1 MWVVGDKLDQEASWR
16 YTKRSIL
23 SLVSSIYDPLGWV
36 SPLTVRGKMFLQ
48 TLWKEK
54 KDWDEKLNPDQ
65 IKVIHE
71 ILVDLK
77 RVSEFVLPRH
87 MLYNC
92 ADLHVFADASSKA
105 YGAVAYTVDSVTK
118 RSNLLIS
125 KARVAPCKEGRLT
138 IPKLELTASLI
149 GARLIRYLSNI
160 HKFKTIYL

>member
-1 MWVVGDKLDQEASWR
+1 MNVVVGDKLDQEVSWR

-77 RVSEFVLPRH
+77 RVS
-87 MLYNC
+87 
-92 ADLHVFADASSKA
+92 D
-105 YGAVAYTVDSVTK
+105 
-118 RSNLLIS
+118 
-125 KARVAPCKEGRLT
+125 
-138 IPKLELTASLI
+138 
-149 GARLIRYLSNI
+149 YLSSSYLAMCC
-160 HKFKTIYL
+160 TIALICMCSRMRLVKLTEPSRIL